1 MLYGIIFFG
10 FHNIA
15 LALID
20 LIIILFFIG
29 VLMKIYFKINRLS
42 FYLMVPYAGW
52 SSYALI
58 LNISIFLLN

>member
-1 MLYGIIFFG
+1 
-10 FHNIA
+10 
-15 LALID
+15 
-20 LIIILFFIG
+20 
-29 VLMKIYFKINRLS
+29 MKIYFKINRLS